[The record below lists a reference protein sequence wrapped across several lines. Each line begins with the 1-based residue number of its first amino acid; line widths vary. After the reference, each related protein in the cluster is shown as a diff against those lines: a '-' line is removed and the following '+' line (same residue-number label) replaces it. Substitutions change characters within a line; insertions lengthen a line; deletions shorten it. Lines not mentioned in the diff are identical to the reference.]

1 MGAKLLKQSHY
12 KNSIFL
18 YPQRKKRQIL
28 NSKNLWHLTQIT
40 VIKINTVCQIYIF
53 PPLVTIIL
61 LRLTFHT
68 INMETGFLCG
78 GSIHTGVLPSLV
90 LHPKV
95 QCPLNCINWN
105 GSISWSQRQLH
116 WKAGYG
122 ESLKIY
128 FRKIQRE
135 FSGFL
140 LAHSQLAVTMTTTM
154 QWQHLALPLP
164 FFPSSRLLS

>member
-1 MGAKLLKQSHY
+1 MGSQTIKTIPLQKL
-12 KNSIFL
+12 NIFIS
-18 YPQRKKRQIL
+18 QRKKRQIL

-95 QCPLNCINWN
+95 QCPLSCINRN